1 MSEVAEATETAETA
15 RPAQK
20 VEAKRMEIPT
30 ATRQPFDLDEELAGK
45 IKALGLEG
53 TVRQLQ
59 EEGYGYIHDVAGA
72 DFNARL
78 REALLRVSK
87 DGMDAGEAGYGANML
102 LDKDPAITEAVLNP
116 KILAIVEVMCG
127 KGALITQ
134 VASSVKPPGGPQLG
148 LHADQ
153 NWTPAPFPV
162 HNQLV
167 TFCWATDEFNKENG
181 STRVVPKSH
190 LLARHPTT
198 EEAAAAEGVIA
209 TECPAGSAVVWGG
222 ATWHGSASRTNPGER
237 VVVHIS
243 YARLAMRPIE
253 NYDHLDDEWL
263 ADQPYEMRVLLGR
276 EDFLNSRKGAHGG
289 GHEALARTFTW
300 AKT

>member
-1 MSEVAEATETAETA
+1 MSEVAEAAETT
-15 RPAQK
+15 RTAQK
-20 VEAKRMEIPT
+20 AEARRMDVPT
-30 ATRQPFDLDEELAGK
+30 ATRQPFEFDEALAGK
-45 IKALGLEG
+45 IRALGLG
-53 TVRQLQ
+53 DTVRQLK

-72 DFNARL
+72 DFNGRL

-102 LDKDPAITEAVLNP
+102 LDKDPVVTEAVLNP

-127 KGALITQ
+127 QGALITQ

-167 TFCWATDEFNKENG
+167 TFCWATDDFSKENG

-190 LLARHPTT
+190 LLGRHPTT
-198 EEAAAAEGVIA
+198 EEAAAAEGAIA
-209 TECPAGSAVVWGG
+209 TECPAGSVVVWGG

-276 EDFLNSRKGAHGG
+276 EDFLNSRKGAYGG
-289 GHEALARTFTW
+289 GPEALARTFTW